1 MITSNHTNSRAPQPR
16 IAPTDHKNRIAKTAG
31 VTSLSAVLFLGLIA
45 GQLALTA
52 SIRAADPV
60 VRPTADAFSDDR
72 IDISRAKPV
81 RRQDDQDSRTFRHGA
96 TGDDPRD
103 GLVQM
108 ASAIDAEPMLDQDVV
123 RTVGLV
129 DQPIGCD
136 SGAFEA
142 TCGCE
147 TVCDCPVGGNVFEPG
162 CGIESWTEPGCGCE
176 GVGCDACC
184 DGLNPSCGCNACR
197 GVGGF
202 IDGIFPRMG
211 IQWHRFELF
220 AGVNGFT
227 GPMNFA
233 NISSTD
239 TDRTGTGSFGFYEGF
254 NKGSKLHFFAEEL
267 AFQSGVRFTQ
277 SNLSGAG
284 FSDERR
290 EQIFVTSGLFRRV
303 DYGFQPGVVLDY
315 LYDDW
320 YYRGDLMQIRGELG
334 WVRPNADVFGLKFAA
349 GVKDDDATTSVID
362 SSGATV
368 RNNISFKALNQY
380 RLFYRGRV
388 GKCGSC
394 EGFFGWTGV
403 PVRTS

>member
-1 MITSNHTNSRAPQPR
+1 
-16 IAPTDHKNRIAKTAG
+16 
-31 VTSLSAVLFLGLIA
+31 
-45 GQLALTA
+45 
-52 SIRAADPV
+52 
-60 VRPTADAFSDDR
+60 
-72 IDISRAKPV
+72 
-81 RRQDDQDSRTFRHGA
+81 
-96 TGDDPRD
+96 
-103 GLVQM
+103 
-108 ASAIDAEPMLDQDVV
+108 
-123 RTVGLV
+123 
-129 DQPIGCD
+129 
-136 SGAFEA
+136 
-142 TCGCE
+142 
-147 TVCDCPVGGNVFEPG
+147 
-162 CGIESWTEPGCGCE
+162 
-176 GVGCDACC
+176 
-184 DGLNPSCGCNACR
+184 LNPSCGCDAC
-197 GVGGF
+197 GGIGGF
-202 IDGIFPRMG
+202 IDGFFPRIG

-220 AGVNGFT
+220 GGVNGFT

-254 NKGSKLHFFAEEL
+254 NQGRKLHFFAEEL

-334 WVRPNADVFGLKFAA
+334 WVRPNADVFGLKFAT

-368 RNNISFKALNQY
+368 RNNIRFKALNQY

-388 GKCGSC
+388 GKYGSC
-394 EGFFGWTGV
+394 EGFLGWTDNDDGILGFDSDL
-403 PVRTS
+403 PIKGNLAWNTSATYLIPYEGRKSGGNIEESWNLSIGFTFYPGRSGARSGYTSPLLKVADNGSLMVDRK